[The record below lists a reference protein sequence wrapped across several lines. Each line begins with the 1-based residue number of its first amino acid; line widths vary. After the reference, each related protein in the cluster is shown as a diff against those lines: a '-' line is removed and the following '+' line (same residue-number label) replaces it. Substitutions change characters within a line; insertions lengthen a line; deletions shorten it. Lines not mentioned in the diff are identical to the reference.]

1 MQKKLKALRS
11 GTILISKKRR
21 SNFSEKVA
29 KGFLWLIFP
38 PKDRV
43 FKGTVFRVTTL
54 VFLILVSSFWW
65 ITKDLPTKNL
75 NDRDIDLTTKIYD
88 RNGKLLYNIYAD
100 KNRTLLPLE
109 QIPQNIK
116 NATIAIEDKDFYK
129 HRGFDLAGVIRA
141 ATAIAFKQEL
151 QGGSTISQQLV
162 KTAFLTPERSITRKI
177 KELYLTYQVE
187 NKFNKNQILEMYL
200 NEVPYGG
207 TAYGI
212 EAAAQTYFGKK
223 ANELNLAES
232 ALIAG
237 LPQSPTT
244 YSPFGSNP
252 RFAKDRQSEVLRR
265 MVEDNTIT
273 REEADKA
280 FAEVLIF
287 SQPNIDIKA
296 PHFVLFIKDQLAQKY
311 GEKLIEQGGLK
322 VTTTLDLDIQEMAQ
336 DAVTAEVAKL
346 KNYNVGN
353 GAAMVTNPQ
362 TGEILAMVGS
372 KDYFDTANDGNVN
385 VTTSLRQP
393 GSSIKPINYAG
404 GLINGLTA
412 GTVIIDGPV
421 TFKGNPPYTPKNY
434 DGKFHGAVTF
444 RKALANSFNIPAVK
458 VLAYNTVPF
467 MISLAE
473 KMGITTFGDPSRYG
487 LSLTLGGGEVRM
499 IDMTTAFSSFANKGI
514 THSAYGIV
522 KVEDKDGKILE
533 EHSPGEGKRTIPEEV
548 AFIISH
554 ILADNQARSDA
565 FGANSQL
572 NIPGKVVSVKTG
584 TTDNIRDNW
593 TIGFTPSYLT
603 AVWVG
608 NNDNTPLNRSLT
620 SGVTGAAPIWNKIM
634 KNLLKNKAIE
644 NLTVPDNVVSRATC
658 VGLGEKKEDGTT
670 SCKTQIEFYIK
681 GTEPKSDENKFVK
694 GDVWFDPKTRKIVQ
708 PGTPES
714 LEKKDAVVVTDF
726 YQPGEGYCINC
737 VEETNSDG
745 TPISP
750 TPTPVQ

>member
-1 MQKKLKALRS
+1 M
-11 GTILISKKRR
+11 
-21 SNFSEKVA
+21 
-29 KGFLWLIFP
+29 WLIFP
-38 PKDRV
+38 PRDRV
-43 FKGTVFRVTTL
+43 LRGTLFRLSTV
-54 VFLILVSSFWW
+54 VFLILVTSFWW
-65 ITKDLPTKNL
+65 ITKDLPTKDL
-75 NDRDIDLTTKIYD
+75 SDRDIDLTTKIYD
-88 RNGKLLYNIYAD
+88 RNGKLLYNIYSD
-100 KNRTLLPLE
+100 KNRTLLPFE

-116 NATIAIEDKDFYK
+116 KATIAIEDKDFYK
-129 HRGFDLAGVIRA
+129 HKGFDIVGVIRA
-141 ATAIAFKQEL
+141 ATAIVFKQEL
-151 QGGSTISQQLV
+151 QGGSTITQQLV
-162 KTAFLTPERSITRKI
+162 KTAFLSPERNITRKI
-177 KELYLTYQVE
+177 KELYLSYQVE

-223 ANELNLAES
+223 VSELSLAES

-244 YSPFGSNP
+244 YSPFGNNP
-252 RFAKDRQSEVLRR
+252 KLAKQRQIEVLRR
-265 MVEDNTIT
+265 MVEDKTISQ
-273 REEADKA
+273 EESDKA
-280 FAEVLIF
+280 ESEVLIF
-287 SQPNIDIKA
+287 SQPDINIKA
-296 PHFVLFIKDQLAQKY
+296 PHFVLYIKDQLAKKY
-311 GEKLIEQGGLK
+311 GEKLVEQGGLK
-322 VTTTLDLDIQEMAQ
+322 VTTTLDLDIHNMAQ
-336 DAVTAEVAKL
+336 ETLTAEIAKL

-372 KDYFDTANDGNVN
+372 KDYFDIANDGNVN
-385 VTTSLRQP
+385 VTTALRQP

-412 GTVIIDGPV
+412 GTVIVDGPV
-421 TFKGNPPYTPKNY
+421 TFKGNPPYSPKNY

-444 RKALANSFNIPAVK
+444 RKALANSYNIPAVK

-467 MISLAE
+467 MLELAQ

-499 IDMTTAFSSFANKGI
+499 IDMTTAFSAFANKGI
-514 THSAYGIV
+514 SHTAYGII

-533 EHSPGEGKRTIPEEV
+533 EHAPGEGKRTIPEEV

-565 FGANSQL
+565 FGSNSQL
-572 NIPGKVVSVKTG
+572 YIPGKVVSVKTG
-584 TTDNIRDNW
+584 TTDDIRDNW
-593 TIGFTPSYLT
+593 TIGYTPSYMT
-603 AVWVG
+603 TVWVG

-634 KNLLKNKAIE
+634 KNLLKNKEIE
-644 NLTVPDNVVSRATC
+644 NLTVPENVVSRATC
-658 VGLGEKKEDGTT
+658 VGYGEKKDDGTT
-670 SCKTQIEFYIK
+670 SCKSQIEFYIK
-681 GTEPKSDENKFVK
+681 GTEPKNEDSKFVK

-708 PGTPES
+708 PGTPEA

-737 VEETNSDG
+737 VEEDQ
-745 TPISP
+745 P
-750 TPTPVQ
+750 TPTPSPIP

>member
-1 MQKKLKALRS
+1 MQKELKSQKNKLPS
-11 GTILISKKRR
+11 FKKHRR
-21 SNFSEKVA
+21 SIPEKVA
-29 KGFLWLIFP
+29 WGTLWLIFP

-43 FKGTVFRVTTL
+43 FRGTLFRVSTF
-54 VFLILVSSFWW
+54 VFLVLVSMFWW

-75 NDRDIDLTTKIYD
+75 TDRDIDLTTKIYD

-100 KNRTLLPLE
+100 KNRTLLPFD

-116 NATIAIEDKDFYK
+116 SATIAIEDKDFYK
-129 HRGFDLAGVIRA
+129 HKGFDILGVIRA
-141 ATAIAFKQEL
+141 ATSIVFKQEL
-151 QGGSTISQQLV
+151 QGGSTITQQLV
-162 KTAFLTPERSITRKI
+162 KTAFLSPERNLTRKI
-177 KELYLTYQVE
+177 KELYLSYQVE
-187 NKFNKNQILEMYL
+187 SKFSKNQILEMYL

-212 EAAAQTYFGKK
+212 EAASQTYFGKK
-223 ANELNLAES
+223 VSELNLGES

-244 YSPFGSNP
+244 YSPFGNNP
-252 RFAKDRQSEVLRR
+252 KLAKQRQAEVLRR
-265 MVEDNTIT
+265 MVEDKTIT
-273 REEADKA
+273 AEESEKA
-280 FAEVLIF
+280 ISEVLIF

-311 GEKLIEQGGLK
+311 GDALVEQGGLK
-322 VTTTLDLDIQEMAQ
+322 VTTTLDLDIQETAQ
-336 DAVTAEVAKL
+336 DAVTTEVAKL
-346 KNYNVGN
+346 KSYNVGN
-353 GAAMVTNPQ
+353 GAAMVTNPK

-372 KDYFDTANDGNVN
+372 RDYFDTANDGNVN

-404 GLINGLTA
+404 GLMNGLTA
-412 GTVIIDGPV
+412 GTVIVDGPV
-421 TFKGNPPYTPKNY
+421 TFKGTPPYTPKNY

-444 RKALANSFNIPAVK
+444 RKALANSYNIPAVK

-467 MISLAE
+467 MLELAQ
-473 KMGITTFGDPSRYG
+473 KMGITTFGDSSRHG
-487 LSLTLGGGEVRM
+487 LSLTLGGGEVKM
-499 IDMTTAFSSFANKGI
+499 IEMTTAFSAFANKGI
-514 THSAYGIV
+514 THEAYGII

-533 EHSPGEGKRTIPEEV
+533 EHLPENGKQAIPEEV

-554 ILADNQARSDA
+554 ILADNQARADA
-565 FGANSQL
+565 FGTGSQL

-584 TTDNIRDNW
+584 TTDDIRDNW

-608 NNDNTPLNRSLT
+608 NNDNKPLNRSLT

-634 KNLLKNKAIE
+634 KSLLKNKEIE
-644 NLTVPDNVVSRATC
+644 TLVTPENVVSRATC
-658 VGLGEKKEDGTT
+658 VGIGEKKDDGTT
-670 SCKTQIEFYIK
+670 SCKSQIEFYVK
-681 GTEPKSDENKFVK
+681 GTEPKNEESKFVK

-708 PGTPES
+708 PGTAEAI
-714 LEKKDAVVVTDF
+714 EKKDAVVVTDF

-737 VEETNSDG
+737 VEEDK
-745 TPISP
+745 PEE
-750 TPTPVQ
+750 QQ